1 MTTRNHSRQQG
12 NLMSSITI
20 SNQTRDSLKIALSKS
35 PETDAYVWM
44 IIDLLSGR
52 TDSIIV
58 TPPRYGFHISY
69 KAPNNPG
76 REIRSNS
83 IRFNQAKLGIA
94 VRQEPDN
101 KIMVQATEQDLPDQM
116 IRVVNE
122 AGLQVTAYVTQ
133 NDKNVVSPAL
143 LDSKAVFEAKLGDDT
158 YYATILDHEKTDK
171 VAVTPGQIV
180 IVKESITNHYQIIVT
195 NERPRD

>member
-1 MTTRNHSRQQG
+1 
-12 NLMSSITI
+12 MSSIAI

-35 PETDAYVWM
+35 PEPDAYVWM
-44 IIDLLSGR
+44 TIDLLPGR
-52 TDSIIV
+52 ADSIIV

-76 REIRSNS
+76 REIHSKS
-83 IRFNQAKLGIA
+83 IRFSQAKLSIA
-94 VRQEPDN
+94 VRRKSDN
-101 KIMVQATEQDLPDQM
+101 EIIVQATEEDLPDQM

-122 AGLQVTAYVTQ
+122 TGLQVTAYVTQ

-143 LDSKAVFEAKLGDDT
+143 LDSKAIFEANLGNDT
-158 YYATILDHEKTDK
+158 YYAAVLDHEKTDK

-180 IVKESITNHYQIIVT
+180 IVKESIANNYQIIVT